1 MRQRPCIVYF
11 LSLQV
16 HLSGGLS
23 SSTTQAYQLQQEMVN
38 LQQRVTE
45 IQADLSA
52 ALEDKHKHC
61 AQISLLEEQVK
72 GDPEVSFKFLLG
84 FKFGGTF
91 NHKSGSCIVGQ
102 NS

>member
-1 MRQRPCIVYF
+1 
-11 LSLQV
+11 
-16 HLSGGLS
+16 
-23 SSTTQAYQLQQEMVN
+23 MVN

-84 FKFGGTF
+84 FKFGVLLT
-91 NHKSGSCIVGQ
+91 
-102 NS
+102 